1 MYSRVLDIGEG
12 DEGLG
17 DGQMHQRCGQR
28 VTGEFSI
35 NARRCF
41 GHRVTDGDIFP
52 QSSGMIRR
60 EHVGEKRKHAFC
72 ACRFAC
78 RSARFELC
86 SEI

>member
-1 MYSRVLDIGEG
+1 
-12 DEGLG
+12 
-17 DGQMHQRCGQR
+17 MHQRCGQR

-60 EHVGEKRKHAFC
+60 EHISEKRKHAFC
-72 ACRFAC
+72 ARRFAC
-78 RSARFELC
+78 RGARFELC